1 MVDASRGFNFNPTS
15 CIAICYCR
23 FSEFSEKNHL
33 GEKPVS
39 NSIGSAPERKNQQA
53 IVIGA
58 GFSGIATALRLRA
71 LGYQVTLMERLG
83 SLGGRAQVFKRGGYK
98 HDAGPTVITAP
109 FLFDELFELFDE
121 KLEDHLEFVPLDPFY
136 RFHFTDGSQFDYRAS
151 IEDTLDEIR
160 RFSPADAD
168 GYLALLEQSKKVYDI
183 GFKKLVHRPFNSLW
197 LMIKQ
202 IPALLTLKCYKTVS
216 QLVGRYLKHP
226 LIQQAFSIHP
236 LLVGGNPFKTT
247 AIYTLIHYLERR
259 WGVFFCMG
267 GTGKLVEELGAL
279 MKRQGIEIVLNADVD
294 EILTQKNRATGIRMA
309 DGTVSNADIV
319 VFGGDPETC
328 YKHLMPSVKSKM
340 PSVKKRYSMG
350 LYVLYF
356 GTKKL
361 YPDVAHHSIWMGPRF
376 KELLSE
382 IFDSKKMSE
391 DFSLYLH
398 RPTATDKSFAPEGCE
413 SFYVLC
419 PVPNLQGNVNWED
432 EGPTLRDRIIEA
444 LEESILPEL
453 SSVIEEVFW
462 MTPEDFAKDYR
473 SMHGAGFSIEP
484 RLTQSAWFRF
494 HNRHHSFKN
503 LYFVGA
509 GTHPGAGLPGVVSSA
524 KVVEELITGVE
535 VGSGG

>member
-1 MVDASRGFNFNPTS
+1 MIS
-15 CIAICYCR
+15 
-23 FSEFSEKNHL
+23 K
-33 GEKPVS
+33 K
-39 NSIGSAPERKNQQA
+39 SITNKTAV
-53 IVIGA
+53 VIGA
-58 GFSGIATALRLRA
+58 GFAGIATALRLRA
-71 LGYQVTLMERLG
+71 LGYQVTLLERLN
-83 SLGGRAQVFKRGGYK
+83 SLGGRAQVFERGGYR

-121 KLEDHLEFVPLDPFY
+121 KLADYLEFVPLDPFY
-136 RFHFTDGSQFDYRAS
+136 RFHFADGSQFDYRAS
-151 IEDTLDEIR
+151 VEDTLTEIR
-160 RFSPADAD
+160 RFSPEDAN
-168 GYLALLEQSKKVYDI
+168 GYLKLLEKSKKVYDL
-183 GFKKLVHRPFNSLW
+183 GFKKLVHRPFIRIW
-197 LMIKQ
+197 DMVKQ
-202 IPALLTLKCYKTVS
+202 VPALIILKCYKTVS
-216 QLVGRYLKHP
+216 QMVNSHLKHP
-226 LIQQAFSIHP
+226 LIRQAFSIHP

-279 MKRQGIEIVLNADVD
+279 MERHGINIVLNADVN
-294 EILTQKNRATGIRMA
+294 EIITANKIATGVRFGDNETIDA
-309 DGTVSNADIV
+309 ELV

-328 YKHLMPSVKSKM
+328 YQYLLPNTKPHLPHIKKH
-340 PSVKKRYSMG
+340 YSMG

-356 GTKKL
+356 GTKRL

-382 IFDSKKMSE
+382 IFDAKQMSE

-398 RPTATDKSFAPEGCE
+398 RPTATDKSFAPDGCE

-419 PVPNLQGNVNWED
+419 PVPNLQGDVDWCAEA
-432 EGPTLRDRIIEA
+432 EVLRDRIVEA
-444 LEESILPEL
+444 LEETILPEL

-494 HNRHHSFKN
+494 HNRDKAISN

-524 KVVEELITGVE
+524 KVVEELLTGVE

>member
-1 MVDASRGFNFNPTS
+1 
-15 CIAICYCR
+15 
-23 FSEFSEKNHL
+23 
-33 GEKPVS
+33 
-39 NSIGSAPERKNQQA
+39 
-53 IVIGA
+53 
-58 GFSGIATALRLRA
+58 
-71 LGYQVTLMERLG
+71 
-83 SLGGRAQVFKRGGYK
+83 
-98 HDAGPTVITAP
+98 
-109 FLFDELFELFDE
+109 
-121 KLEDHLEFVPLDPFY
+121 
-136 RFHFTDGSQFDYRAS
+136 
-151 IEDTLDEIR
+151 
-160 RFSPADAD
+160 
-168 GYLALLEQSKKVYDI
+168 
-183 GFKKLVHRPFNSLW
+183 
-197 LMIKQ
+197 
-202 IPALLTLKCYKTVS
+202 
-216 QLVGRYLKHP
+216 
-226 LIQQAFSIHP
+226 
-236 LLVGGNPFKTT
+236 VGGNPFKTT

-267 GTGKLVEELGAL
+267 GTGKLVAELGKL
-279 MKRQGIEIVLNADVD
+279 MERQGINIVLNADVD
-294 EILTQKNRATGIRMA
+294 EIITEKNQATAVRMA
-309 DGTVSNADIV
+309 DGTVSDADIV

-328 YKHLMPSVKSKM
+328 YQHLLPNKKNLMPA
-340 PSVKKRYSMG
+340 VKKRYSMG

-376 KELLSE
+376 EELLSE

-398 RPTATDKSFAPEGCE
+398 RPTATDKSFAPDGCE

-419 PVPNLQGNVNWED
+419 PVPNLQGDIDWQT
-432 EGPTLRDRIIEA
+432 EGPKLRDRIVSA

-494 HNRHHSFKN
+494 HNRHRNVKN

-524 KVVEELITGVE
+524 KVVEELLTGVE

>member
-1 MVDASRGFNFNPTS
+1 LTQKTPQDV
-15 CIAICYCR
+15 
-23 FSEFSEKNHL
+23 
-33 GEKPVS
+33 
-39 NSIGSAPERKNQQA
+39 QQA
-53 IVIGA
+53 VVIGA
-58 GFSGIATALRLRA
+58 GFAGIATALRLRK
-71 LGYQVTLMERLG
+71 LGYEVTLLERLQ
-83 SLGGRAQVFKRGGYK
+83 SLGGRAQVFQRGGYR

-121 KLEDHLEFVPLDPFY
+121 KLEDHLQFVPLDPFY
-136 RFHFTDGSQFDYRAS
+136 RFHFADGSQFDYRAS
-151 IEDTLDEIR
+151 IEDTLTEIR
-160 RFSPADAD
+160 RFSEDDAD
-168 GYLALLEQSKKVYDI
+168 GYLKLLEKSKRVYDI
-183 GFKKLVHRPFNSLW
+183 GFKELVHRPFTRVW
-197 LMIKQ
+197 DMVKQ
-202 IPALLTLKCYKTVS
+202 VPALLMLKCYRSVS
-216 QLVGRYLKHP
+216 QMVGSHLKHP
-226 LIQQAFSIHP
+226 LIRQAFSIHP

-267 GTGKLVEELGAL
+267 GTGKLVEELGNL
-279 MKRQGIEIVLNADVD
+279 MDRQGIKTQLDADVD
-294 EILTQKNRATGIRMA
+294 EIVLQGKQATGVRLSSGEVIDA
-309 DGTVSNADIV
+309 DLV

-328 YKHLMPSVKSKM
+328 YKHLLPAKKTFSMPTI
-340 PSVKKRYSMG
+340 KKQYSMG

-356 GTKKL
+356 GTRKL

-376 KELLSE
+376 KELLTE
-382 IFDSKKMSE
+382 IFDHKTMSE
-391 DFSLYLH
+391 DYSLYVH
-398 RPTATDKSFAPEGCE
+398 RPTATDTSFAPEGCE

-419 PVPNLQGNVNWED
+419 PVPNLLGDVEWET
-432 EGPTLRDRIIEA
+432 EGAKLRDRIVQS
-444 LEESILPEL
+444 LEETILPEL

-494 HNRHHSFKN
+494 HNRDRAISN

-524 KVVEELITGVE
+524 KVVEELLTGVE

>member
-1 MVDASRGFNFNPTS
+1 MTS
-15 CIAICYCR
+15 KNIGANQTAI
-23 FSEFSEKNHL
+23 
-33 GEKPVS
+33 
-39 NSIGSAPERKNQQA
+39 I
-53 IVIGA
+53 IGA
-58 GFSGIATALRLRA
+58 GFAGIATALRLRA
-71 LGYQVTLMERLG
+71 MGYQVTLLERLD
-83 SLGGRAQVFKRGGYK
+83 SLGGRAQVFERGGYR

-121 KLEDHLEFVPLDPFY
+121 KLQDHLEFVPLDPFY
-136 RFHFTDGSQFDYRAS
+136 RFHFADGSQFDYRAS
-151 IEDTLDEIR
+151 IEDTLTEIR
-160 RFSPADAD
+160 RFNPADAD
-168 GYLALLEQSKKVYDI
+168 GYLKLLATSKKVYDV
-183 GFKKLVHRPFNSLW
+183 GFKQLAHRPFTRVW
-197 LMIKQ
+197 DMVKQ
-202 IPALLTLKCYKTVS
+202 VPALLILKCYKTVS
-216 QLVGRYLKHP
+216 QMVNSHLKHP
-226 LIQQAFSIHP
+226 LIRQAFSIHP

-267 GTGKLVEELGAL
+267 GTGKLIEQLGAL
-279 MKRQGIEIVLNADVD
+279 MARQDIKIQLSADVD
-294 EILTQKNRATGIRMA
+294 EIIIKNKCATGVRLSSGEIQTA
-309 DGTVSNADIV
+309 DLVI
-319 VFGGDPETC
+319 FGGDPETC
-328 YKHLMPSVKSKM
+328 YKHLLPQKKISRPSI
-340 PSVKKRYSMG
+340 KKRYSMG

-376 KELLSE
+376 KDLLSE
-382 IFDSKKMSE
+382 IFDDKQMSD
-391 DFSLYLH
+391 DFSLYVH

-419 PVPNLQGNVNWED
+419 PVPNLQGNVNWD
-432 EGPTLRDRIIEA
+432 TEGEVLRTRIINA
-444 LEESILPEL
+444 LEETILPDL
-453 SSVIEEVFW
+453 SAVIEEVFW

-494 HNRHHSFKN
+494 HNRDSAIDN

-524 KVVEELITGVE
+524 KVVEELLTGVE

>member
-1 MVDASRGFNFNPTS
+1 MTQTTEQDATNTQT
-15 CIAICYCR
+15 AI
-23 FSEFSEKNHL
+23 
-33 GEKPVS
+33 
-39 NSIGSAPERKNQQA
+39 I
-53 IVIGA
+53 IGA
-58 GFSGIATALRLRA
+58 GFAGIATALRLRA
-71 LGYQVTLMERLG
+71 LGYEVTLLERLQ
-83 SLGGRAQVFKRGGYK
+83 SIGGRAQVFERGGYR

-136 RFHFTDGSQFDYRAS
+136 RFHFADGSQFDYRAS
-151 IEDTLDEIR
+151 IDDTLDEIR
-160 RFSPADAD
+160 RFNPDDAD
-168 GYLALLEQSKKVYDI
+168 GYLKLLEKSKRVYDI
-183 GFKKLVHRPFNSLW
+183 GFKQLVHRPFTRVW
-197 LMIKQ
+197 DMVKQ
-202 IPALLTLKCYKTVS
+202 IPALLMLKCYRSVS
-216 QLVGRYLKHP
+216 QMVNSHLKHP
-226 LIQQAFSIHP
+226 LIRQAFSIHP

-267 GTGKLVEELGAL
+267 GTGKLVEELSAL
-279 MKRQGIEIVLNADVD
+279 MQRHGIKIQLGADVD
-294 EILTQKNRATGIRMA
+294 EIILDGKRATGVRLN
-309 DGTVSNADIV
+309 GGEVLNADLV

-328 YKHLMPSVKSKM
+328 YKHLLPAKKTFSLPSI
-340 PSVKKRYSMG
+340 KKQYSMG

-356 GTKKL
+356 GTRKL

-376 KELLSE
+376 QELLSE

-391 DFSLYLH
+391 DFSLYVH

-419 PVPNLQGNVNWED
+419 PVPNLLGDINWET
-432 EGPTLRDRIIEA
+432 EGPIMRDRIIEA
-444 LEESILPEL
+444 LEETILPEL

-462 MTPEDFAKDYR
+462 MTPEDFVKDYR

-494 HNRHHSFKN
+494 HNRDRAISN

-524 KVVEELITGVE
+524 KVVEELLTGVE

>member
-1 MVDASRGFNFNPTS
+1 LTS
-15 CIAICYCR
+15 KTFGQGKKVII
-23 FSEFSEKNHL
+23 
-33 GEKPVS
+33 
-39 NSIGSAPERKNQQA
+39 
-53 IVIGA
+53 IGA
-58 GFSGIATALRLRA
+58 GFAGIATALRLKA
-71 LGYQVTLMERLG
+71 IGYDVTLLERLD
-83 SLGGRAQVFKRGGYK
+83 SLGGRAQVFERGGYR

-109 FLFDELFELFDE
+109 FLFDELFALFNENLSDY
-121 KLEDHLEFVPLDPFY
+121 LDFVPLDPFY
-136 RFHFTDGSQFDYRAS
+136 RFHFADGSQFDYRAS
-151 IEDTLDEIR
+151 IEDTLTEIR
-160 RFSPADAD
+160 RFNPDDAD
-168 GYLALLEQSKKVYDI
+168 GYLKLLEKSKKVYDV
-183 GFKKLVHRPFNSLW
+183 GFKQLVHRPFTRVW
-197 LMIKQ
+197 DMVKQ
-202 IPALLTLKCYKTVS
+202 IPALLVLKCYKSVS
-216 QLVGRYLKHP
+216 QMVNSHLKHP
-226 LIQQAFSIHP
+226 LIRQAFSIHP

-267 GTGKLVEELGAL
+267 GTGKLVDELGAL
-279 MKRQGIEIVLNADVD
+279 MQRHGIQLQLNTDVD
-294 EILTQKNRATGIRMA
+294 EIVVKNKQATGVRTSSGAIL
-309 DGTVSNADIV
+309 NADLV

-328 YKHLMPSVKSKM
+328 YEYLLP
-340 PSVKKRYSMG
+340 KKKIHRPRIKKQYSMG

-376 KELLSE
+376 KELLTE
-382 IFDSKKMSE
+382 IFDRKAMSE
-391 DFSLYLH
+391 DFSLYVH
-398 RPTATDKSFAPEGCE
+398 RPTATDKSFAPDNCE

-419 PVPNLQGNVNWED
+419 PVPNLQGGLDWD
-432 EGPTLRDRIIEA
+432 KEGPILRDRIVSA
-444 LEESILPEL
+444 LEETILPEL

-494 HNRHHSFKN
+494 HNRDRDVSN

-524 KVVEELITGVE
+524 KVVEELLTGEE

>member
-1 MVDASRGFNFNPTS
+1 MTSTNFGADKT
-15 CIAICYCR
+15 
-23 FSEFSEKNHL
+23 
-33 GEKPVS
+33 
-39 NSIGSAPERKNQQA
+39 A

-58 GFSGIATALRLRA
+58 GFAGIATALRLRA
-71 LGYQVTLMERLG
+71 LGYEVTLLERLD
-83 SLGGRAQVFKRGGYK
+83 SLGGRAQVFNRGGYR

-109 FLFDELFELFDE
+109 FLFDELFELFGE

-136 RFHFTDGSQFDYRAS
+136 RFHFADGSQFDYRATV
-151 IEDTLDEIR
+151 EDTLDEIR
-160 RFSPADAD
+160 RFSEEDAD
-168 GYLALLEQSKKVYDI
+168 GYLKLLDKSKKVYDV
-183 GFKKLVHRPFNSLW
+183 GFKKLVHRPFTRISD
-197 LMIKQ
+197 MIKQ
-202 IPALLTLKCYKTVS
+202 IPALLMLKSYKSVS
-216 QLVGRYLKHP
+216 QMVNSHLKHP
-226 LIQQAFSIHP
+226 LLRQAFSIHP

-259 WGVFFCMG
+259 WGIFFCMG

-279 MKRQGIEIVLNADVD
+279 MERHGINIVLNADVD
-294 EILTQKNRATGIRMA
+294 EILLANKKATGVRLSDNKII
-309 DGTVSNADIV
+309 NADLI

-328 YKHLMPSVKSKM
+328 YQHLLPKRKFSLPASI
-340 PSVKKRYSMG
+340 KKQYSMG

-382 IFDSKKMSE
+382 IFDNKQMSE

-398 RPTATDKSFAPEGCE
+398 RPTATDKSFAPDGCE

-419 PVPNLQGNVNWED
+419 PVPNLQGDVDWSTEA
-432 EGPTLRDRIIEA
+432 ERLRDRIITA
-444 LEESILPEL
+444 LEETILPEL

-462 MTPEDFAKDYR
+462 MTPEDFASDYR

-484 RLTQSAWFRF
+484 RLTQSAWFRY
-494 HNRHHSFKN
+494 HNRDRAISN
-503 LYFVGA
+503 LHFVGA
-509 GTHPGAGLPGVVSSA
+509 GTHPGAGLPGVISSA
-524 KVVEELITGVE
+524 KVVQELLTGDE

>member
-1 MVDASRGFNFNPTS
+1 LTQTAQQDAQR
-15 CIAICYCR
+15 A
-23 FSEFSEKNHL
+23 
-33 GEKPVS
+33 V
-39 NSIGSAPERKNQQA
+39 
-53 IVIGA
+53 VIGA
-58 GFSGIATALRLRA
+58 GFAGIATALRLRK
-71 LGYQVTLMERLG
+71 LGYEVTLLERLQ
-83 SLGGRAQVFKRGGYK
+83 SLGGRAQVFERGGYR

-121 KLEDHLEFVPLDPFY
+121 KLEDHLQFVPLDPFY
-136 RFHFTDGSQFDYRAS
+136 RFHFADGSQFDYRAS
-151 IEDTLDEIR
+151 IEDTLTEIR
-160 RFSPADAD
+160 RFNPDDAD
-168 GYLALLEQSKKVYDI
+168 GYLKLLEKSKRVYDV
-183 GFKKLVHRPFNSLW
+183 GFKQLVHRPFTRVW
-197 LMIKQ
+197 DMVKQ
-202 IPALLTLKCYKTVS
+202 IPALLMLKCYRSVS
-216 QLVGRYLKHP
+216 QMVNSHLKHP
-226 LIQQAFSIHP
+226 LIRQAFSIHP

-267 GTGKLVEELGAL
+267 GTGKLVEELGKL
-279 MKRQGIEIVLNADVD
+279 MERHGIKTQFGADVD
-294 EILTQKNRATGIRMA
+294 EIILDGKRATGVRMNS
-309 DGTVSNADIV
+309 GETLNADIV

-328 YKHLMPSVKSKM
+328 YKHLLPAKKTFSMPTI
-340 PSVKKRYSMG
+340 KKQYSMG

-356 GTKKL
+356 GTRKL

-376 KELLSE
+376 KELLTE
-382 IFDSKKMSE
+382 IFDHKTMSE
-391 DFSLYLH
+391 DYSLYVH
-398 RPTATDKSFAPEGCE
+398 RPTATDTSFAPEGCE

-419 PVPNLQGNVNWED
+419 PVPNLLGDVNWET
-432 EGPTLRDRIIEA
+432 EGPKLRDRIVQS
-444 LEESILPEL
+444 LEETILPDL

-494 HNRHHSFKN
+494 HNRDRAISN

-524 KVVEELITGVE
+524 KVVEELLTGVE

>member
-1 MVDASRGFNFNPTS
+1 LTLQTFGAGKKV
-15 CIAICYCR
+15 
-23 FSEFSEKNHL
+23 
-33 GEKPVS
+33 V
-39 NSIGSAPERKNQQA
+39 
-53 IVIGA
+53 VIGA
-58 GFSGIATALRLRA
+58 GFAGIATALRLRA
-71 LGYQVTLMERLG
+71 IGYDVTLMERLD
-83 SLGGRAQVFKRGGYK
+83 SLGGRAQVFERGGYR

-121 KLEDHLEFVPLDPFY
+121 KLTDHLDFVPLDPFY
-136 RFHFTDGSQFDYRAS
+136 RFHFADGSQFDYRAS
-151 IEDTLDEIR
+151 IEDTLTEIR
-160 RFSPADAD
+160 RFNPDDAD
-168 GYLALLEQSKKVYDI
+168 GYLKLLEKSKKVYDV
-183 GFKKLVHRPFNSLW
+183 GFKQLVHRPFTRVW
-197 LMIKQ
+197 DMVKQ
-202 IPALLTLKCYKTVS
+202 VPALLILKCYKTVS
-216 QLVGRYLKHP
+216 QMVNSHLKHP
-226 LIQQAFSIHP
+226 LIRQAFSIHP

-267 GTGKLVEELGAL
+267 GTGKLVAELGAL
-279 MKRQGIEIVLNADVD
+279 MARQGINIQLNADVD
-294 EILTQKNRATGIRMA
+294 EIIVEHKRATGVRLSNNQLIDA
-309 DGTVSNADIV
+309 DLV

-328 YKHLMPSVKSKM
+328 YQHLLPKKTHCLPSI
-340 PSVKKRYSMG
+340 KKQYSMG

-376 KELLSE
+376 KQLLSE
-382 IFDSKKMSE
+382 IFDGKHMSE

-419 PVPNLQGNVNWED
+419 PVPNLQGNINGES
-432 EGPTLRDRIIEA
+432 ESKLLRDRIVTA
-444 LEESILPEL
+444 LEETILPEL
-453 SSVIEEVFW
+453 STVIEEVFW
-462 MTPEDFAKDYR
+462 MTPEDFATDYR

-494 HNRHHSFKN
+494 HNRDSAINN

-524 KVVEELITGVE
+524 KVVEELLTGVE

>member
-1 MVDASRGFNFNPTS
+1 MTDKTFGAGKTV
-15 CIAICYCR
+15 
-23 FSEFSEKNHL
+23 
-33 GEKPVS
+33 
-39 NSIGSAPERKNQQA
+39 

-58 GFSGIATALRLRA
+58 GFAGIATALRLRA
-71 LGYQVTLMERLG
+71 LGYEVSLLERLD
-83 SLGGRAQVFKRGGYK
+83 SLGGRAQVFERGGYR

-121 KLEDHLEFVPLDPFY
+121 KLEDHLNFVPLDPFY
-136 RFHFTDGSQFDYRAS
+136 RFHFADGSQFDYRAS
-151 IEDTLDEIR
+151 IEDTLTEIR
-160 RFSPADAD
+160 RFNPDDAD
-168 GYLALLEQSKKVYDI
+168 GYLKLLEKSKKVYDV
-183 GFKKLVHRPFNSLW
+183 GFKQLVHRPFTRVW
-197 LMIKQ
+197 DMVKQ
-202 IPALLTLKCYKTVS
+202 IPALLILKCYKTVS
-216 QLVGRYLKHP
+216 QMVNSHLKHP
-226 LIQQAFSIHP
+226 LIRQAFSIHP

-267 GTGKLVEELGAL
+267 GTGKLVTELGAL
-279 MKRQGIEIVLNADVD
+279 MERQGIKIVLGADVD
-294 EILTQKNRATGIRMA
+294 EILVDQKTAKGVRLSNNQTMDA
-309 DGTVSNADIV
+309 DLV

-328 YKHLMPSVKSKM
+328 YQHLLPNNKPKLPSI
-340 PSVKKRYSMG
+340 KKAYSMG

-376 KELLSE
+376 KELLAE
-382 IFDSKKMSE
+382 IFNDKKMSE
-391 DFSLYLH
+391 DFSLYVH

-413 SFYVLC
+413 SFSVLC
-419 PVPNLQGNVNWED
+419 PVPNLQGNVDWSTQGEI
-432 EGPTLRDRIIEA
+432 LRDRIVNA
-444 LEESILPEL
+444 LEETILPEL
-453 SSVIEEVFW
+453 SSVIDEVFW

-494 HNRHHSFKN
+494 HNRDSAISN

-524 KVVEELITGVE
+524 KVVEELLTGVE

>member
-1 MVDASRGFNFNPTS
+1 MIQT
-15 CIAICYCR
+15 
-23 FSEFSEKNHL
+23 
-33 GEKPVS
+33 
-39 NSIGSAPERKNQQA
+39 APQEAQTA
-53 IVIGA
+53 VVIGA
-58 GFSGIATALRLRA
+58 GFAGIATALRLRK
-71 LGYQVTLMERLG
+71 LGYDVTLLERLQ
-83 SLGGRAQVFKRGGYK
+83 SLGGRAQVFERGGYR

-121 KLEDHLEFVPLDPFY
+121 KLEDHLQFVPLDPFY
-136 RFHFTDGSQFDYRAS
+136 RFHFADGSQFDYRAS
-151 IEDTLDEIR
+151 IEDTLTEIR
-160 RFSPADAD
+160 RFNPDDAD
-168 GYLALLEQSKKVYDI
+168 GYLKLLEKSKRVYDV
-183 GFKKLVHRPFNSLW
+183 GFKELVHRPFTRVW
-197 LMIKQ
+197 DMVKQ
-202 IPALLTLKCYKTVS
+202 IPALLMLKCYRSVS
-216 QLVGRYLKHP
+216 QMVNSHLKHP
-226 LIQQAFSIHP
+226 LIRQAFSIHP

-267 GTGKLVEELGAL
+267 GTGKLVEELGKL
-279 MKRQGIEIVLNADVD
+279 MDRHGIKTQFGADVD
-294 EILTQKNRATGIRMA
+294 EIILDGKRATGVRMNSGKTL
-309 DGTVSNADIV
+309 DADIV

-328 YKHLMPSVKSKM
+328 YKHLLPAKKTFSMPTI
-340 PSVKKRYSMG
+340 KKQYSMG

-356 GTKKL
+356 GTRKL

-376 KELLSE
+376 KELLTE
-382 IFDSKKMSE
+382 IFDHKTMSE
-391 DFSLYLH
+391 DYSLYVH
-398 RPTATDKSFAPEGCE
+398 RPTATDTSFAPEGCE

-419 PVPNLQGNVNWED
+419 PVPNLLGDVNWET
-432 EGPTLRDRIIEA
+432 EGPKLRDRIMQS
-444 LEESILPEL
+444 LEETILPEL

-494 HNRHHSFKN
+494 HNRDRAISN

-524 KVVEELITGVE
+524 KVVEELLTGVE

>member
-1 MVDASRGFNFNPTS
+1 LTDKTFGAGKEV
-15 CIAICYCR
+15 
-23 FSEFSEKNHL
+23 
-33 GEKPVS
+33 
-39 NSIGSAPERKNQQA
+39 

-58 GFSGIATALRLRA
+58 GFAGIATALRLRA
-71 LGYQVTLMERLG
+71 LGYEVSLLERLD
-83 SLGGRAQVFKRGGYK
+83 SLGGRAQVFERGGYR

-121 KLEDHLEFVPLDPFY
+121 KLEDHLNFVPLDPFY
-136 RFHFTDGSQFDYRAS
+136 RFHFADGSQFDYRAS
-151 IEDTLDEIR
+151 IEDTLTEIR
-160 RFSPADAD
+160 RFNPDDAD
-168 GYLALLEQSKKVYDI
+168 GYLKLLEKSEKVYDV
-183 GFKKLVHRPFNSLW
+183 GFKQLAHRPFTRVW
-197 LMIKQ
+197 DMVKQ
-202 IPALLTLKCYKTVS
+202 IPALLILKCYKSVS
-216 QLVGRYLKHP
+216 QMVNSHLKHP
-226 LIQQAFSIHP
+226 LIRQAFSIHP

-267 GTGKLVEELGAL
+267 GTGKLVAELGAL
-279 MKRQGIEIVLNADVD
+279 MERQGIKIVLGADVD
-294 EILTQKNRATGIRMA
+294 EILVDQKTAKGVRLSNNQTMDA
-309 DGTVSNADIV
+309 DLV

-328 YKHLMPSVKSKM
+328 YQHLLPNNKPKLPSI
-340 PSVKKRYSMG
+340 KKAYSMG

-376 KELLSE
+376 KELLAE
-382 IFDSKKMSE
+382 IFNDKKMSE
-391 DFSLYLH
+391 DFSLYVH

-419 PVPNLQGNVNWED
+419 PVPNLQGNVDWSTQGEI
-432 EGPTLRDRIIEA
+432 LRDRIVNA
-444 LEESILPEL
+444 LEETILPEL
-453 SSVIEEVFW
+453 SSVIDEVFW

-494 HNRHHSFKN
+494 HNRDSAISN

-524 KVVEELITGVE
+524 KVVEELLTGVE

>member
-1 MVDASRGFNFNPTS
+1 LTQKTPQDV
-15 CIAICYCR
+15 
-23 FSEFSEKNHL
+23 
-33 GEKPVS
+33 
-39 NSIGSAPERKNQQA
+39 QQA
-53 IVIGA
+53 VVIGA
-58 GFSGIATALRLRA
+58 GFSGVATALRLRK
-71 LGYQVTLMERLG
+71 LGYEVTLLERLQ
-83 SLGGRAQVFKRGGYK
+83 SLGGRAQVFQRGGYR

-121 KLEDHLEFVPLDPFY
+121 KLEDHLQFVPLDPFY
-136 RFHFTDGSQFDYRAS
+136 RFHFADGSQFDYRAS
-151 IEDTLDEIR
+151 IEDTLTEIR
-160 RFSPADAD
+160 RFSEDDAD
-168 GYLALLEQSKKVYDI
+168 GYLKLLEKSKRVYDI
-183 GFKKLVHRPFNSLW
+183 GFKELVHRPFTRVW
-197 LMIKQ
+197 DMVKQ
-202 IPALLTLKCYKTVS
+202 VPALLMLKCYRSVS
-216 QLVGRYLKHP
+216 QMVGSHLKHP
-226 LIQQAFSIHP
+226 LIRQAFSIHP

-267 GTGKLVEELGAL
+267 GTGKLVEELGNL
-279 MKRQGIEIVLNADVD
+279 MDRQGIKTQLDADVD
-294 EILTQKNRATGIRMA
+294 EIVLQGKQATGVRLSSGEVIDA
-309 DGTVSNADIV
+309 DLV

-328 YKHLMPSVKSKM
+328 YKHLLPAKKTFSMPTI
-340 PSVKKRYSMG
+340 KKQYSMG

-356 GTKKL
+356 GTRKL

-376 KELLSE
+376 KELLTE
-382 IFDSKKMSE
+382 IFDHKTMSE
-391 DFSLYLH
+391 DYSLYVH
-398 RPTATDKSFAPEGCE
+398 RPTATDTSFAPEGCE

-419 PVPNLQGNVNWED
+419 PVPNLLGDVEWET
-432 EGPTLRDRIIEA
+432 EGAKLRDRIVQS
-444 LEESILPEL
+444 LEETILPEL

-494 HNRHHSFKN
+494 HNRDRAISN

-524 KVVEELITGVE
+524 KVVEELLTGVE

>member
-1 MVDASRGFNFNPTS
+1 M
-15 CIAICYCR
+15 II
-23 FSEFSEKNHL
+23 
-33 GEKPVS
+33 
-39 NSIGSAPERKNQQA
+39 
-53 IVIGA
+53 IGA
-58 GFSGIATALRLRA
+58 GFAGIATALRLKA
-71 LGYQVTLMERLG
+71 IGYDVTLLERLD
-83 SLGGRAQVFKRGGYK
+83 SLGGRAQVFERGGYR

-109 FLFDELFELFDE
+109 FLFDELFALFNENLSDY
-121 KLEDHLEFVPLDPFY
+121 LDFVPLDPFY
-136 RFHFTDGSQFDYRAS
+136 RFHFADGSQFDYRAS
-151 IEDTLDEIR
+151 IEDTLTEIR
-160 RFSPADAD
+160 RFNPDDAD
-168 GYLALLEQSKKVYDI
+168 GYLKLLEKSKKVYDV
-183 GFKKLVHRPFNSLW
+183 GFKQLVHRPFTRVW
-197 LMIKQ
+197 DMVKQ
-202 IPALLTLKCYKTVS
+202 IPALLVLKCYKSVS
-216 QLVGRYLKHP
+216 QMVNSHLKHP
-226 LIQQAFSIHP
+226 LIRQAFSIHP

-267 GTGKLVEELGAL
+267 GTGKLVDELGAL
-279 MKRQGIEIVLNADVD
+279 MQRHGIQLQLNTDVD
-294 EILTQKNRATGIRMA
+294 EIVVKNKQATGVRTSSGAIL
-309 DGTVSNADIV
+309 NADLV

-328 YKHLMPSVKSKM
+328 YEYLLP
-340 PSVKKRYSMG
+340 KKKIHRPRIKKQYSMG

-376 KELLSE
+376 KELLTE
-382 IFDSKKMSE
+382 IFDRKAMSE
-391 DFSLYLH
+391 DFSLYVH
-398 RPTATDKSFAPEGCE
+398 RPTATDKSFAPDNCE

-419 PVPNLQGNVNWED
+419 PVPNLQGGLDWD
-432 EGPTLRDRIIEA
+432 KEGPILRDRIVSA
-444 LEESILPEL
+444 LEETILPEL

-494 HNRHHSFKN
+494 HNRDRDVSN

-524 KVVEELITGVE
+524 KVVEELLTGEE

>member
-1 MVDASRGFNFNPTS
+1 MTS
-15 CIAICYCR
+15 TTSGTGKKA
-23 FSEFSEKNHL
+23 
-33 GEKPVS
+33 V
-39 NSIGSAPERKNQQA
+39 
-53 IVIGA
+53 VIGA
-58 GFSGIATALRLRA
+58 GFAGIATALRLRA
-71 LGYQVTLMERLG
+71 LGYQVTLLERLAN
-83 SLGGRAQVFKRGGYK
+83 LGGRAQVFQRGGYR

-109 FLFDELFELFDE
+109 FLFDELYELFGE
-121 KLEDHLEFVPLDPFY
+121 KLEDHLDFVPLDPFY
-136 RFHFTDGSQFDYRAS
+136 RFHFADGSQFDYRAS
-151 IEDTLDEIR
+151 IEDTLTEIR
-160 RFSPADAD
+160 RFSVDDAD
-168 GYLALLEQSKKVYDI
+168 GYLKLLEKSKKVYDV
-183 GFKKLVHRPFNSLW
+183 GFKKLVHRPFTRVW
-197 LMIKQ
+197 DMVKQ
-202 IPALLTLKCYKTVS
+202 IPALLILKCYRTVS
-216 QLVGRYLKHP
+216 QMVNSHLKHP
-226 LIQQAFSIHP
+226 LIRQAFSIHP

-267 GTGKLVEELGAL
+267 GTGKLVDELGAL
-279 MKRQGIEIVLNADVD
+279 MERQGIDIQFNADVD
-294 EILTQKNRATGIRMA
+294 EIILEHKTAKGVRLSNNATIDA
-309 DGTVSNADIV
+309 DLV

-328 YKHLMPSVKSKM
+328 YRHLLPQTK
-340 PSVKKRYSMG
+340 PRLPRIKKQYSMG

-376 KELLSE
+376 KQLLSE
-382 IFDSKKMSE
+382 IFDSKQMSE

-398 RPTATDKSFAPEGCE
+398 RPTATDKSFAPDGCE

-419 PVPNLQGNVNWED
+419 PVPNLQGNIDWSTEAQR
-432 EGPTLRDRIIEA
+432 LRDRIIDA
-444 LEESILPEL
+444 LEDSILPQL

-462 MTPEDFAKDYR
+462 MTPEDFANDYR

-494 HNRHHSFKN
+494 HNRDKAITN

-524 KVVEELITGVE
+524 KVVEELLTGVE